1 MHGALKARPVKGYTA
16 AVCEVDRS
24 DQEIKV
30 NRISNFGTSHN
41 FSYEET
47 GLRMWKAFNIG
58 TGKVVS
64 ELDVHVPGAITL
76 NPASQE
82 LQFWDVQPRYVK
94 LQEKT
99 NQNFNPDAAETAL
112 FECNEAG
119 CSRNFNNYDAFQD
132 HINFDN
138 RDPIS
143 SNQKSLYDKLRREW
157 VLKFSSMSV
166 GDQEQRKPTAE
177 RGTEIATQ
185 VKSSEAG

>member
-1 MHGALKARPVKGYTA
+1 MHGALKARPVKGCTA

-30 NRISNFGTSHN
+30 NRISNFSTFHN

-58 TGKVVS
+58 TGKLVLWS
-64 ELDVHVPGAITL
+64 ELDVQVPSAITL

-99 NQNFNPDAAETAL
+99 N
-112 FECNEAG
+112 
-119 CSRNFNNYDAFQD
+119 
-132 HINFDN
+132 
-138 RDPIS
+138 
-143 SNQKSLYDKLRREW
+143 
-157 VLKFSSMSV
+157 
-166 GDQEQRKPTAE
+166 
-177 RGTEIATQ
+177 
-185 VKSSEAG
+185 

>member
-1 MHGALKARPVKGYTA
+1 MHGALKARPVKGCTA

-30 NRISNFGTSHN
+30 NRISNFSTFHN

-47 GLRMWKAFNIG
+47 GLRMWKTFNIG
-58 TGKVVS
+58 TGKLVLWS
-64 ELDVHVPGAITL
+64 ELDVQVPSAITL

-99 NQNFNPDAAETAL
+99 NQNVNPDAAETAL
-112 FECNEAG
+112 FECKEAG
-119 CSRNFNNYDAFQD
+119 CSRSFNNYDAFQD

-138 RDPIS
+138 HDPIS
-143 SNQKSLYDKLRREW
+143 SNQESLCDKLE
-157 VLKFSSMSV
+157 
-166 GDQEQRKPTAE
+166 
-177 RGTEIATQ
+177 
-185 VKSSEAG
+185 